1 MRIMRYHQI
10 REMDP
15 YLTEIKGRYKL
26 NPAFNLNNCQGEIII
41 LMGAR
46 VSCVTWLHQVFL
58 EQQESQKRTYAGVRP
73 SFQATSE
80 AEFFYKNLSPV
91 HSIYHQIYQVIHYYQ
106 SYLGLNQKRTLAEQ
120 YLTAAGLQ
128 AYRDLT
134 PLQVPSVVIQQAKLA
149 LRFAAGHPV
158 VLLDYLFD
166 SLETSEK
173 GLLHMSL
180 LNLMDSEKTSKTVI
194 YATQHLEDAVFMADR
209 ILVMNP
215 VKTGSIAENLSVWL
229 PRPRNRQTLK
239 ALPTY
244 KALLKLLHYLLTDA
258 LAVEDQHLL
267 KQFVN

>member
-10 REMDP
+10 KEMDP
-15 YLTEIKGRYKL
+15 YLSTIKGRYKL
-26 NPAFNLNNCQGEIII
+26 NPAFNLQNCQGEIVV
-41 LMGAR
+41 LMGGR
-46 VSCVTWLHQVFL
+46 SSCVAWLHQVFQ
-58 EQQESQKRTYAGVRP
+58 EQHDIQKRTYAGGRAIAA
-73 SFQATSE
+73 ATNE
-80 AEFFYKNLSPV
+80 AEFYYRNLSPV
-91 HSIYHQIYQVIHYYQ
+91 HSIYHQVYQVIHYYQ
-106 SYLGLNQKRTLAEQ
+106 SYLGVNQKKTLTEQ

-134 PLQVPSVVIQQAKLA
+134 PLQVPGLVIQQTKLA
-149 LRFAAGHPV
+149 LRFAAGHAV

-166 SLETSEK
+166 SLDASEK

-180 LNLMDSEKTSKTVI
+180 LNLMDSEEKPRTVI

-209 ILVMNP
+209 ILIMNP
-215 VKTGSIAENLSVWL
+215 VKLGAIAENLSVWL

-239 ALPTY
+239 NLPTY

-267 KQFVN
+267 KQFAN